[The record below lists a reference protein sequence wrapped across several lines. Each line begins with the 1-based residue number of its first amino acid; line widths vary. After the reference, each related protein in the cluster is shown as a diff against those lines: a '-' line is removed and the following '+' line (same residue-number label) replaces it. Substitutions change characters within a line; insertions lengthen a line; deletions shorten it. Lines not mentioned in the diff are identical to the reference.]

1 MVAVIPEDR
10 LLLLYIELASVGI
23 LPVWESSRSL
33 SSTTIV
39 GDLATLAKHLYE
51 SRGLLNLFQ
60 APSVDSLQTCGI
72 EMMS

>member
-10 LLLLYIELASVGI
+10 LLELASVGV
-23 LPVWESSRSL
+23 LPLWESSRSL
-33 SSTTIV
+33 SYATIV
-39 GDLATLAKHLYE
+39 CDLASLTKHLYE

>member
-10 LLLLYIELASVGI
+10 LLELASVGV
-23 LPVWESSRSL
+23 LPLWESSRSL
-33 SSTTIV
+33 SYATIV
-39 GDLATLAKHLYE
+39 CDLTSLTKHLYE